1 MKNGCSSVAE
11 TLQSSQGISLPC
23 SRWRH
28 RSKGSNST
36 HTSSRTTIVSAA
48 RLPHDANVHAAPS
61 ARLRGSNL
69 PRALEFPAG
78 ATMPRESDKPNF
90 VFYKCELKCPQGDLD
105 FPVQAPPHGGG
116 EREEA
121 SLRVQAAGSGWVKVG
136 LTFLPHGP
144 PAAALIF
151 RFRDAQRSPTWGCL
165 LAREHAWCTN
175 NDKND
180 DSVRFRS
187 AF

>member
-1 MKNGCSSVAE
+1 MRAMDHVQTPKRILRIIAQGTRSPIRNRNRQVVKN
-11 TLQSSQGISLPC
+11 
-23 SRWRH
+23 H
-28 RSKGSNST
+28 
-36 HTSSRTTIVSAA
+36 HTAVINITIT
-48 RLPHDANVHAAPS
+48 ANVLTTLCGFRVHKIVLS
-61 ARLRGSNL
+61 FDRGFMQNL
-69 PRALEFPAG
+69 
-78 ATMPRESDKPNF
+78 ATLSPCRGIVRIRP
-90 VFYKCELKCPQGDLD
+90 VVCLD
-105 FPVQAPPHGGG
+105 SPVQALRHGGG

-144 PAAALIF
+144 PAAALF
-151 RFRDAQRSPTWGCL
+151 SHFRDAHSGPLLGCWV
-165 LAREHAWCTN
+165 ARERAWCTN